1 MKEPIIRRI
10 IFVRA
15 TQRSFKNC
23 IILAGDDYVY
33 CFDLF
38 CSCIRTFR
46 YIYIYTC
53 TMVLFSS
60 LVHALPMVKG
70 IQPYPQKLGVVLL
83 AMELLLK
90 KFA

>member
-38 CSCIRTFR
+38 VVVYGHLDI
-46 YIYIYTC
+46 YIYIH
-53 TMVLFSS
+53 VLWYFFQ
-60 LVHALPMVKG
+60 V
-70 IQPYPQKLGVVLL
+70 
-83 AMELLLK
+83 
-90 KFA
+90 